1 MTDDIKELQELVKYY
16 QNQANYYHEKA
27 TNWHKLA
34 DYSIAYLQGKNE
46 LKLYFF
52 SQWEDPYGTYNEFTV
67 LALSEDDAWKQIKE
81 KMKEP
86 DGYGTDYNGNTS
98 PYYGEYEHDRSVYKV
113 KCYPVD
119 KPVAIRHLS
128 AD

>member
-1 MTDDIKELQELVKYY
+1 MTEIKYVDD
-16 QNQANYYHEKA
+16 NEKFDA
-27 TNWHKLA
+27 GDFVSVTSAEYLLTNFAIVTSRGAYWTVVDLTDGT
-34 DYSIAYLQGKNE
+34 DYGR
-46 LKLYFF
+46 
-52 SQWEDPYGTYNEFTV
+52 WDTV
-67 LALSEDDAWKQIKE
+67 E

-86 DGYGTDYNGNTS
+86 DSYGTDYNGNTF